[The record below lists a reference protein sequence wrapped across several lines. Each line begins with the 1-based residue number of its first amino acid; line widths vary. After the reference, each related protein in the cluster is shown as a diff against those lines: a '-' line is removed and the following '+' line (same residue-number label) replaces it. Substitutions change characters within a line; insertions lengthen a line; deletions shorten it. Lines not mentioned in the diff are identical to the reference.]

1 MYTQQN
7 NTQEQFRKSDKCGQ
21 SGKGGFGRKFGEQF
35 MRENHPLKEMFAKK
49 MGSHKRANIREDD
62 NNFII
67 ELYAAGL
74 DKTLFNVTVKDQ
86 VLTVSYKNSEENQ
99 NQKFLYQEVY
109 HSSFE
114 RSFQLTDKVLADH
127 PSAAY
132 ENGVLKITLP
142 KNPEKNKPAQN
153 VDVN

>member
-7 NTQEQFRKSDKCGQ
+7 NTQEQYRKSDHCGQ
-21 SGKGGFGRKFGEQF
+21 LGKRGFGKKFGEQF
-35 MRENHPLKEMFAKK
+35 MGDHHPLKEMFAKK
-49 MGSHKRANIREDD
+49 MGSYKRANIREDD

-74 DKTLFNVTVKDQ
+74 DKNLFKVTVKDQ
-86 VLTVSYKNSEENQ
+86 LLTISYKNSEESQ
-99 NQKFLYQEVY
+99 NQKFLHQEVY
-109 HSSFE
+109 QSSFE

-127 PSAAY
+127 PSASY
-132 ENGVLKITLP
+132 EDGVLKITLP
-142 KNPEKNKPAQN
+142 KNPEKNKPAQS

>member
-7 NTQEQFRKSDKCGQ
+7 NTQEQFRKSDNCRQ
-21 SGKGGFGRKFGEQF
+21 FGKRGFGRKFSEQF
-35 MRENHPLKEMFAKK
+35 MGENHPLKEMFAKK
-49 MGSHKRANIREDD
+49 MGNYKRANIREDD

-86 VLTVSYKNSEENQ
+86 VLTISYKNSEEN
-99 NQKFLYQEVY
+99 NDQKFLYQEVY
-109 HSSFE
+109 QSSFE
-114 RSFQLTDKVLADH
+114 RSFQLTDKVLANH
-127 PSAAY
+127 PSASY
-132 ENGVLKITLP
+132 ENGILKVMLP

-153 VDVN
+153 VEVN